1 MVANHQ
7 LSYGENLLKSFSHM
21 GGVRVQ
27 RHHAK
32 EIFKN
37 GRGKQFSIYRE
48 QVYDPATNEQF
59 LAFRVTKDC
68 GNVAYK
74 DFFEKVAVPEAADRS
89 EIFAHTRASAEK
101 TGDIIEFW
109 LGVLD
114 VANMAKGTIDIF
126 EHVQP
131 CRVLDWARKGHSIIW
146 THFQNNINHQ
156 RQKKG
161 II

>member
-1 MVANHQ
+1 MV
-7 LSYGENLLKSFSHM
+7 GENNSASTENRCMTPPPMMH
-21 GGVRVQ
+21 
-27 RHHAK
+27 
-32 EIFKN
+32 
-37 GRGKQFSIYRE
+37 
-48 QVYDPATNEQF
+48 F

-74 DFFEKVAVPEAADRS
+74 DFFEKVAVPEAADRN

-109 LGVLD
+109 LGILD

-126 EHVQP
+126 ENANP
-131 CRVLDWARKGHSIIW
+131 AEFLDWARKGHSILW

-156 RQKKG
+156 RQKEG
-161 II
+161 IIRLHSSTSRSGSSA